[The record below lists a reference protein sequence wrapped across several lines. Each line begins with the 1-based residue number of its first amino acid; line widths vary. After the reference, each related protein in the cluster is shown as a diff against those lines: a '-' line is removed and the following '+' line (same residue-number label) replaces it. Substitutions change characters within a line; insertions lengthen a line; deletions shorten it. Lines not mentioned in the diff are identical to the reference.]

1 MALMLHWR
9 LVVISGV
16 LALIESRLRQ
26 TADSSWEFLK
36 TNRQW
41 ADENSRKN
49 SHGWKQ
55 RVFLRRSKKLS
66 HVAQIHVCRVFR
78 KRDSKGWFPVLRN
91 FYARTCVKFPFANKI
106 REAMHERSLVSVT
119 ELNLAQLLVQAQPF
133 LSCLYF
139 IYVIKIHVR

>member
-55 RVFLRRSKKLS
+55 QVFLRRSKKLS

-91 FYARTCVKFPFANKI
+91 FYVRTCVKFPFANKI
-106 REAMHERSLVSVT
+106 EAMHERSLVSVT